1 MRSWPEYSN
10 FFLSLLVIINPILAV
25 PLFLGYTRS
34 YTPAERRRA
43 ARLTSATVLAALVVA
58 ALTGEALLRI
68 FGTSLGAFRVGGG
81 IVLFLMALVM
91 LRVHADTSGFLDGA
105 GADDR
110 KGLVAVV
117 PLAIPLLAGPGAIG
131 AVIVAMSRSA
141 EIEHGAMI
149 IAMIAANS
157 VVLWLVLRAAESIGR
172 SFGPMAMDLSNRLF
186 GLLLAA
192 FATEM
197 VAGGLKQLFPVLAG

>member
-10 FFLSLLVIINPILAV
+10 FFLSLLVIINPVLAV
-25 PLFLGYTRS
+25 PLFLS
-34 YTPAERRRA
+34 YTQGYSPAERRRA
-43 ARLTSATVLAALVVA
+43 ARLTSTTVLAALVAA
-58 ALTGEALLRI
+58 ALTGEMLLRI

-91 LRVHADTSGFLDGA
+91 LRVHADNSGFLDA
-105 GADDR
+105 DGADDR

-131 AVIVAMSRSA
+131 AVIVAMSRSG
-141 EIEHGAMI
+141 EIEHAAMI
-149 IAMIAANS
+149 LAGIAAS
-157 VVLWLVLRAAESIGR
+157 SAVLWVVLRAAEPISR
-172 SFGPMAMDLSNRLF
+172 SFGPIAMDLSNRLF

>member
-25 PLFLGYTRS
+25 PLFLSYTRGHS
-34 YTPAERRRA
+34 AAERRRA

-58 ALTGEALLRI
+58 ALTGETLLRI

-91 LRVHADTSGFLDGA
+91 LRVHADTSGFLDSTGES
-105 GADDR
+105 DS

-131 AVIVAMSRSA
+131 AVIVAMSRSSD
-141 EIEHGAMI
+141 IEHAAMI
-149 IAMIAANS
+149 IAMIAANCLM
-157 VVLWLVLRAAESIGR
+157 LWLVLRTAEPIGR

-197 VAGGLKQLFPVLAG
+197 VAGGLKQLFPVLAR

>member
-1 MRSWPEYSN
+1 MRAWPEYSN

-25 PLFLGYTRS
+25 PLFLTYTRG
-34 YTPAERRRA
+34 YAPAERRRA
-43 ARLTSATVLAALVVA
+43 ARLTSTTVLAALVAA
-58 ALTGEALLRI
+58 ALTGETLLRV

-91 LRVHADTSGFLDGA
+91 LRVHADTSGFLDDA
-105 GADDR
+105 GSDDR

-131 AVIVAMSRSA
+131 AVIVAMSRSG
-141 EIEHGAMI
+141 EFEHAVMI
-149 IAMIAANS
+149 LAMIAASS
-157 VVLWLVLRAAESIGR
+157 VVLWLVLRAAEPISR
-172 SFGPMAMDLSNRLF
+172 SFGPIAMDVSNRLF

>member
-1 MRSWPEYSN
+1 MRTWPEYSN

-25 PLFLGYTRS
+25 PLFLGYTRGQS
-34 YTPAERRRA
+34 PAERRRTA
-43 ARLTSATVLAALVVA
+43 LTTSATVLAALVVA
-58 ALTGEALLRI
+58 ALTGETLLRI

-91 LRVHADTSGFLDGA
+91 LRVHADSSGLLAGA
-105 GADDR
+105 GESER
-110 KGLVAVV
+110 RTSVAVV

-131 AVIVAMSRSA
+131 AVIVAMSRSSDVV
-141 EIEHGAMI
+141 HGTLI
-149 IAMIAANS
+149 VGTIAAS
-157 VVLWLVLRAAESIGR
+157 SIVLWLVLRAAEPIGR
-172 SFGPMAMDLSNRLF
+172 SIGPIGIDVVNRLF

-197 VAGGLKQLFPVLAG
+197 VAGGLKQLFPVLTG

>member
-25 PLFLGYTRS
+25 PLFLTYTRGYS
-34 YTPAERRRA
+34 PAERRRA
-43 ARLTSATVLAALVVA
+43 ARLTSTTVLAALVVA
-58 ALTGEALLRI
+58 ALTGETLLRI

-91 LRVHADTSGFLDGA
+91 LRVNADTSGFLDAA
-105 GADDR
+105 GPDDR

-141 EIEHGAMI
+141 EIEHAALI
-149 IAMIAANS
+149 LAMIAANS
-157 VVLWLVLRAAESIGR
+157 VVLWLVLRAAEPISR
-172 SFGPMAMDLSNRLF
+172 SFGPIAMDLSNRLF

>member
-1 MRSWPEYSN
+1 MRTWPEYSN

-25 PLFLGYTRS
+25 PLFLGYTRGQS
-34 YTPAERRRA
+34 PAERRRTA
-43 ARLTSATVLAALVVA
+43 LTTSATVLAALVVA
-58 ALTGEALLRI
+58 ALTGESLLRI
-68 FGTSLGAFRVGGG
+68 FGTSLGSFRVGGG

-91 LRVHADTSGFLDGA
+91 LRVHADSTGFLAGA
-105 GADDR
+105 GENER
-110 KGLVAVV
+110 RTSVAVV

-131 AVIVAMSRSA
+131 AVIVAMTRSSDVA
-141 EIEHGAMI
+141 HAVLIVGT
-149 IAMIAANS
+149 IAAS
-157 VVLWLVLRAAESIGR
+157 SIVLWLVLRAAEPIGR
-172 SFGPMAMDLSNRLF
+172 TFGPIGIDVINRLF